1 MFNIYNF
8 YSNDLEIFLSIIL
21 INIFSIIIYDKIKS
35 QGKLYFNII
44 KTKLNILNK
53 NNWANENLETNSDT
67 KALEL
72 DFILQLYNHKNTHNS
87 LYDLEVKA
95 KEKPLTNNYLN
106 LSDTMKSISGA
117 TTYEKLKYVNLLPF
131 EIKEFHIKIKIT
143 KEEFQNMKKNPL
155 YITYKNDNKKKKIKL
170 NKYLQRVKK

>member
-95 KEKPLTNNYLN
+95 KEKPLINNYLN

-155 YITYKNDNKKKKIKL
+155 YITYKNGNKKKKIKL